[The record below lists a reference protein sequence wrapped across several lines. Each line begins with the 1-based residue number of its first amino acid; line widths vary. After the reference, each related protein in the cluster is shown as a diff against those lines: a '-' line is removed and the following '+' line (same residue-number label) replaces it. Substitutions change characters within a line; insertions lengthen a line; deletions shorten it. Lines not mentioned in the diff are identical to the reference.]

1 MTGATGSLGRVLVP
15 VLLNAGYGVRVTS
28 RHEWVADHA
37 AAVERIRADLA
48 TGAGVRE
55 AVEGMDVVIHDASD
69 PRRAQLVDVEGTR
82 RLAEAARR
90 AGVAHFVYVS
100 IVGVDQIPF
109 RYYRAKWAA
118 EGIVRASGV
127 PFTIAR
133 ATQFHS
139 LIDRLLAQAAR
150 VPWIMPVPFALKFQ
164 PGAEIDAA
172 MRLARCAGAA
182 PLRDIVSIAGPE
194 ILTLGEMAKTWM
206 EVRGIR
212 KRLVNLPVA
221 GGLARAFREGKA
233 TAASA
238 VRGTV
243 RWNEWLA
250 RRGRSGTVDV
260 SNEEVGTHTVLG

>member
-1 MTGATGSLGRVLVP
+1 M
-15 VLLNAGYGVRVTS
+15 LNAGYGVRVTS
-28 RHEWVADHA
+28 RHEWIGDNA
-37 AAVERIRADLA
+37 ASAERVRADLA
-48 TGAGVRE
+48 TGSGVRE
-55 AVEGMDVVIHDASD
+55 AVEGIDVVMHAASD
-69 PRRAQLVDVEGTR
+69 PRRSQLVDVEGTR
-82 RLAEAARR
+82 TLAEAARR

-100 IVGVDQIPF
+100 IVGVDQVPF

-150 VPWIMPVPFALKFQ
+150 VPWMMPIPIDLKFQ

-172 MRLARCAGAA
+172 LRLARCAEAP
-182 PLRDIVSIAGPE
+182 PLRDIVNIGGPE
-194 ILTLGEMAKTWM
+194 ILTLGDMAKTWM

-238 VRGTV
+238 VRGKV
-243 RWNEWLA
+243 RWEEWLG
-250 RRGRSGTVDV
+250 RRAQSATVDV
-260 SNEEVGTHTVLG
+260 GDEEIGTHTVVG